1 MALIPKRDGP
11 GTQLLESP
19 FGVYPLLR
27 AEEIASTSDCVRG
40 APTLDAPAL
49 APDIF
54 DNKCF
59 QKENTHTQT
68 LQIWPESLLPTQP
81 KTQKQWP
88 LSAPISMN
96 FLPYT

>member
-19 FGVYPLLR
+19 FGVYPFLR

-59 QKENTHTQT
+59 QKENTHTNLT
-68 LQIWPESLLPTQP
+68 DMARVVATNSTKNT
-81 KTQKQWP
+81 KTV
-88 LSAPISMN
+88 A
-96 FLPYT
+96 TVGTH